1 MTLASTQL
9 YDIWITILRDR
20 DVEEGTA
27 KQIVEVTLGDPR
39 TAWPDGQTDADVHS
53 LRATLQEVL
62 DELDL
67 SEFGSI
73 DGHEEC
79 RNALLTAFDSA
90 FAAPEVPVDVDREE
104 HTITREVEDT
114 DSGLAGGVVAG
125 AGGDLDRDEITPR
138 DEPLADEDI
147 WGDDTTTSGDE
158 NSDDDTPDG
167 EATGDDSVE
176 DTTHNTSERSSND
189 ESGDGQTEQS
199 DTQESK
205 STEDPADQPL
215 PERIPRIVLGAS
227 HQEINESLEP
237 PLRIV
242 DEDLLDFGTRSVGIY
257 RSLVKDAL
265 FPDHSDAE
273 QEVLFQKLVES
284 RIREHLEEL
293 AASNDSD
300 GETQE

>member
-1 MTLASTQL
+1 MTLVSTQL
-9 YDIWITILRDR
+9 YDAWLSLLRER
-20 DVEEGTA
+20 DVDKETA

-39 TAWPDGQTDADVHS
+39 IAWPAGQTDADVRT
-53 LRATLQEVL
+53 LRGTLQAIL

-73 DGHEEC
+73 GDHEEC
-79 RNALLTAFDSA
+79 RDALLTAFDSA

-104 HTITREVEDT
+104 HTITREVEET
-114 DSGLAGGVVAG
+114 GSGLAGGVVAG

-147 WGDDTTTSGDE
+147 WGEGTTTSDE
-158 NSDDDTPDG
+158 KATDDDNADSEAVDG
-167 EATGDDSVE
+167 
-176 DTTHNTSERSSND
+176 TTHNSSKRASND
-189 ESGDGQTEQS
+189 ETDHEQGGQS
-199 DTQESK
+199 DTQESTTTDD
-205 STEDPADQPL
+205 SDEQPL
-215 PERIPRIVLGAS
+215 RQRIPRLLLGAS

-284 RIREHLEEL
+284 RIREHLDEL
-293 AASNDSD
+293 ASPDDSD
-300 GETQE
+300 GKTQE